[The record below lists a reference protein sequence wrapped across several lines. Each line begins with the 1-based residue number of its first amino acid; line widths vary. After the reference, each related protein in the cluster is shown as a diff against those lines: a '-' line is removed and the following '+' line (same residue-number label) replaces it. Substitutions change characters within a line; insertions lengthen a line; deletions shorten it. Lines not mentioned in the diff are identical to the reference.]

1 MKDTLLFFI
10 TALVDHPEAIEI
22 EERIDGDATIFVVHV
37 DPEDMGRIIG
47 KSGRII
53 KAVRD
58 LMKVIAAK
66 RNQFVDVELFE
77 ETPAPEP
84 EATPEAV

>member
-1 MKDTLLFFI
+1 MKDTLQFLI
-10 TALVDHPEAIEI
+10 TTLVDHPEDVIL
-22 EERIDGDATIFVVHV
+22 EERQDQDATIFVVHV
-37 DPEDMGRIIG
+37 HAEDMGRVIG

-53 KAVRD
+53 RAVRD

-77 ETPAPEP
+77 ETPAPI
-84 EATPEAV
+84 V

>member
-1 MKDTLLFFI
+1 MKDTLVYLI
-10 TALVDHPEAIEI
+10 SALVEHPETIEI
-22 EERIDGDATIFVVHV
+22 EERQDGEAIIFIVHV
-37 DPEDMGRIIG
+37 HQDDMGRVIG

-53 KAVRD
+53 RAVRD

-77 ETPAPEP
+77 ETPP
-84 EATPEAV
+84 ATP

>member
-10 TALVDHPEAIEI
+10 TTLVDHPESVEI
-22 EERIDGDATIFVVHV
+22 EERQDNDATIFVVHV
-37 DPEDMGRIIG
+37 HADDMGRVIG

-53 KAVRD
+53 RAVRD

-66 RNQFVDVELFE
+66 RNKFVDVELFE
-77 ETPAPEP
+77 DAPQPAP
-84 EATPEAV
+84 TS

>member
-1 MKDTLLFFI
+1 MKDTLFFLI
-10 TALVDHPEAIEI
+10 SALVDHPDSIEI
-22 EERIDGDATIFVVHV
+22 EERQEEDATIFVVHV
-37 DPEDMGRIIG
+37 HAEDMGRVIG

-53 KAVRD
+53 HAIRD

-77 ETPAPEP
+77 DAPAES
-84 EATPEAV
+84 A

>member
-1 MKDTLLFFI
+1 MKDTLLFLI
-10 TALVDHPEAIEI
+10 TTIVDHPEAVEI
-22 EERIDGDATIFVVHV
+22 EERQDADATIFILHVHA
-37 DPEDMGRIIG
+37 EDMGRVIG

-53 KAVRD
+53 RAVRD

-77 ETPAPEP
+77 ETPRAET
-84 EATPEAV
+84 A

>member
-1 MKDTLLFFI
+1 MKDTLHFLI
-10 TALVDHPEAIEI
+10 SAIVEHPDAIEI
-22 EERIDGDATIFVVHV
+22 EEKVDGEATIFVVHV
-37 DPEDMGRIIG
+37 HQEDMGRVIG

-77 ETPAPEP
+77 DAPAEQI
-84 EATPEAV
+84 AVSA